1 MLKISSDVEVRQED
15 GQLIKK
21 VKWKNDMT
29 RKVVYNE
36 LDAMQ
41 NIKSEYVP
49 KFFGYNISV
58 EEYYIIMYSE
68 YIRGETLNK
77 AKGYKISLL
86 FPQLILGL
94 KDIFENGYIHGDIK
108 PENIIISENNKV
120 YYIDFGFSSK
130 INPLDDSGRFY
141 RGSIPYLLPD
151 ILTNKIKLS
160 EFTSE
165 ILKKNDLY
173 ALANLFHWVLTG
185 NTLYKVNKGDTRSLY
200 IHRIETTAP
209 IINTSY
215 PEINMIIHLM
225 INTEINLDIINE
237 MLKYTFV
244 KYKHLNIF

>member
-1 MLKISSDVEVRQED
+1 MLKKSSDVEVRHED

-21 VKWKNDMT
+21 VKWRNDMT

-36 LDAMQ
+36 LDAIQ
-41 NIKSEYVP
+41 NIKSDYVP

-58 EEYYIIMYSE
+58 EEYFIIMYSE
-68 YIRGETLNK
+68 YIKGETLNK

-108 PENIIISENNKV
+108 PENIIISEKNKV

-130 INPLDDSGRFY
+130 INPLDDSGKFY

-151 ILTNKIKLS
+151 ILTGKIKLT
-160 EFTSE
+160 EFTSHL
-165 ILKKNDLY
+165 LKRNDLY
-173 ALANLFHWVLTG
+173 ALGNVFHWVLTG
-185 NTLYKVNKGDTRSLY
+185 NTVYKVNKGDTKSLY
-200 IHRIETTAP
+200 INRIETTDP

-225 INTEINLDIINE
+225 LKSEISLTIILE
-237 MLKYTFV
+237 MLQYTFI